1 MTTLILSVL
10 FSISASADVVEVD
23 GIYYDISETTATV
36 TYGKKEYSGDI
47 VIPESITYENS
58 KYSVTSI
65 GDWAFS
71 YCTGLTSI
79 TIPNSVTS
87 IGNYAFWDCYGLT
100 SITIPNSVTSIGDY
114 VFSYCTGLTSVTIP
128 NSVTSIGDG
137 AFSGCSGLTSITIP
151 NSVTSIGEL
160 AFDECSGLTSITI
173 PNSVTSIGDY
183 VLNRCDGIK
192 NTIIVN
198 DMFVYLPKTYTGHYS
213 IPENIT
219 KIIGGA
225 FEDCSGLTSVTIP
238 TSVTSI
244 GGHAF
249 FYCSG
254 LTSVTIPNSVT
265 SIGDWAFD
273 CCDNLKNVYCYSE
286 EVPSTNVW
294 IFDGTYIENATLHV
308 PASAIEAYKTTAPWS
323 DFGTIKAIEETVGIE
338 SVKDRGIAIQSAD
351 GFITISGLD
360 SNEQVDFFAADG
372 KSLGSAKAMGGTAT
386 FAAQSGSVV
395 VAKIGKE
402 SVKIAVK

>member
-1 MTTLILSVL
+1 MTTLILSVF

-36 TYGKKEYSGDI
+36 TYGDNKYSGDI
-47 VIPESITYENS
+47 VIPESITYNGS

-100 SITIPNSVTSIGDY
+100 SITIPNSVTSIGDF
-114 VFSYCTGLTSVTIP
+114 VFSYCTGLTSITIP

-225 FEDCSGLTSVTIP
+225 FEN
-238 TSVTSI
+238 
-244 GGHAF
+244 
-249 FYCSG
+249 CSG

-323 DFGTIKAIEETVGIE
+323 GFGTIKAIEETVGIE
-338 SVKDRGIAIQSAD
+338 SVEARGIAIQSTG

-360 SNEQVDFFAADG
+360 NNEEVSFYCIDG
-372 KSLGSAKAMGGTAT
+372 KSLGSATAINGTT
-386 FAAQSGSVV
+386 SFAAQSSSIV

-402 SVKIAVK
+402 NIKIAVK